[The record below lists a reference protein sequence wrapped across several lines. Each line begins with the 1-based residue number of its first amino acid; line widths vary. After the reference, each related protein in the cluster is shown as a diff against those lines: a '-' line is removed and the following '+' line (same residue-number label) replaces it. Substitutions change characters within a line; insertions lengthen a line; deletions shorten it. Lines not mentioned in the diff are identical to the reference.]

1 MHELG
6 ITQSIVEIANR
17 AARAQGATHVSSVT
31 VEIGAL
37 SGVVPDAVE
46 FCFEACSVGTL
57 LQGSRLEIR
66 FIPGLGRC
74 LSCGAEFTLDNQTF
88 ACPVCGALAPERLA
102 GEELRVIELEI
113 D

>member
-6 ITQSIVEIANR
+6 ITQSIVAIAAE
-17 AARAQGATHVSSVT
+17 AARAQGATRVASVT

-37 SGVVPDAVE
+37 AGVVPDAVA
-46 FCFEACSVGTL
+46 FCYEACSAGTL

-66 FIPGLGRC
+66 FIPGHGRC
-74 LSCGAEFTLDNQTF
+74 GACSGEFPLDSQTF
-88 ACPVCGALAPERLA
+88 ACPACGALGPQRLA

>member
-6 ITQSIVEIANR
+6 ITQSIVEIAAN
-17 AARAQGATHVSSVT
+17 AARAQGATRVSSVT

-37 SGVVPDAVE
+37 AGVVPDAVE
-46 FCFEACSVGTL
+46 FCFEACSAGTL

-66 FIPGLGRC
+66 FVPGRGRC
-74 LSCGAEFTLDNQTF
+74 GTCGAECPLDTHTF
-88 ACPVCGALAPERLA
+88 VCPACGALGLERLA